1 MVGVFLTT
9 FPIIAL
15 LQTISII
22 DNTNGEISIDY
33 HSNNTISMNYCTGN
47 GVGMKFMVRIS
58 DPIIGNNLPIVSPF
72 KLMLGI
78 I

>member
-15 LQTISII
+15 LQTIQSLTIPMGI
-22 DNTNGEISIDY
+22 YIDY

-47 GVGMKFMVRIS
+47 GVGIDLYGANF
-58 DPIIGNNLPIVSPF
+58 
-72 KLMLGI
+72 
-78 I
+78 